1 MRTGRRARGRA
12 AVWLGLAGVLL
23 GSRVEAQSLT
33 PGRPGP
39 IFVVDVRGTT
49 SAIPTSIGLY
59 PDVPNG
65 GSVPNRGF
73 GFDVGG
79 HVYLFNI
86 GPARVG
92 LGVNVI
98 GVRGTAADAE
108 ARFGLVA
115 PQLSFN
121 FGSSDGWSYLSV
133 GAGTAR
139 VNAQETG
146 SSSAINAGGGARWF
160 MKRHLAVGFDLR
172 VHMIA
177 ADGDTMGSSTVFSTS
192 VGFSVK

>member
-1 MRTGRRARGRA
+1 MRAGRL
-12 AVWLGLAGVLL
+12 AVWLGLAGVLM

-39 IFVVDVRGTT
+39 IFVFDLRGAT

-59 PDVPNG
+59 PTVPDG
-65 GSVPNRGF
+65 GSVPARGF
-73 GFDVGG
+73 GYDVGG
-79 HVYLFNI
+79 HVYLFNL

-98 GVRGTAADAE
+98 GVRGTTEDAN
-108 ARFGLVA
+108 ATFDLIA

-139 VNAQETG
+139 VKAEEIG

-160 MKRHLAVGFDLR
+160 MKRHLAVGFDVR
-172 VHMIA
+172 IHMIA
-177 ADGDTMGSSTVFSTS
+177 ADGDVMGSSTVFSTS

>member
-1 MRTGRRARGRA
+1 MRSGLLA
-12 AVWLGLAGVLL
+12 AWLGLAGVLL

-33 PGRPGP
+33 PGPPGP
-39 IFVVDVRGTT
+39 YVVDVRGVTIG
-49 SAIPTSIGLY
+49 IPASPGLY
-59 PDVPNG
+59 PDLGDQFTVPA
-65 GSVPNRGF
+65 RGF

-79 HVYLFNI
+79 HVYLFNL
-86 GPARVG
+86 GPARLG

-98 GVRGTAADAE
+98 RVRGTATDADAT
-108 ARFGLVA
+108 FQTVA

-121 FGSSDGWSYLSV
+121 FGTSDGWSYLSL

-139 VNAQETG
+139 VEAIETG

-160 MKRHLAVGFDLR
+160 MKRHLAVGFDIR

-177 ADGDTMGSSTVFSTS
+177 ADGDIMGKSTQVSAS
-192 VGFSVK
+192 VGLSLK

>member
-1 MRTGRRARGRA
+1 MGSGRL

-33 PGRPGP
+33 PGPPGP
-39 IFVVDVRGTT
+39 YVVDVRGVTIG
-49 SAIPTSIGLY
+49 IPASPGLY
-59 PDVPNG
+59 PDLGDQFTVPA
-65 GSVPNRGF
+65 RGF

-79 HVYLFNI
+79 HVYLFNL
-86 GPARVG
+86 GPARLG

-98 GVRGTAADAE
+98 RVRGTATDADAT
-108 ARFGLVA
+108 FQTVA

-121 FGSSDGWSYLSV
+121 FGTSDGWSYLSL

-139 VNAQETG
+139 VEAIETG

-160 MKRHLAVGFDLR
+160 MKRHLAVGFDIR

-177 ADGDTMGSSTVFSTS
+177 ADGDIMGKSTQVSAS
-192 VGFSVK
+192 VGLSLK